1 MVERFKSPGFV
12 RALSWVAGLIL
23 LAGVAAVLTVWIS
36 SGAPESSAVVNN
48 GETIPDELPVTT
60 APNVADVPSAART
73 VAVDFLVGAV
83 ARHDLAK
90 AWTLIHPSMKT
101 DCACTRKEWL
111 TGNIP
116 VQYYPADNLEVA
128 TFKVDESYVDEAVI
142 EVALLPKKGETIK
155 PQIFYVGL
163 KKVGKGASA
172 SWKVNYF
179 APRSPPAIPN
189 ARD

>member
-1 MVERFKSPGFV
+1 MDAAPKQPFFASARRRRTAFWF
-12 RALSWVAGLIL
+12 GLVVL
-23 LAGVAAVLTVWIS
+23 VAGVAGATIAFFGDNGTKVAETKSDQPAQIYHQRKQVPLDKDARRTAGRFLLTAVPRKNLAESYELTH
-36 SGAPESSAVVNN
+36 
-48 GETIPDELPVTT
+48 PDLRQGLT
-60 APNVADVPSAART
+60 
-73 VAVDFLVGAV
+73 
-83 ARHDLAK
+83 K
-90 AWTLIHPSMKT
+90 
-101 DCACTRKEWL
+101 KEWL

-128 TFKVDESYVDEAVI
+128 TFKVDESYVDEAII

>member
-1 MVERFKSPGFV
+1 MSAEPRQPFFASARRRRTTF
-12 RALSWVAGLIL
+12 WAGLAVL
-23 LAGVAAVLTVWIS
+23 VAGVAVATIAFFGD
-36 SGAPESSAVVNN
+36 SGTKVA
-48 GETIPDELPVTT
+48 ETKSDEPAQLYKPRKQ
-60 APNVADVPSAART
+60 VPLDKAARRT
-73 VAVDFLVGAV
+73 AGRFLLTAVPRKHLAESYELT
-83 ARHDLAK
+83 HPDLRQGLSK
-90 AWTLIHPSMKT
+90 
-101 DCACTRKEWL
+101 KEWL

-163 KKVGKGASA
+163 KKVGKGPAA
-172 SWKVNYF
+172 QWKVSYF

>member
-1 MVERFKSPGFV
+1 MSAESSQPFFASARRRRTAF
-12 RALSWVAGLIL
+12 WVGLAVL
-23 LAGVAAVLTVWIS
+23 VAGVAVATIAFFGDTGTKVAETKSDKPAQLY
-36 SGAPESSAVVNN
+36 APRKQ
-48 GETIPDELPVTT
+48 
-60 APNVADVPSAART
+60 VPLDRAARRAAGRFLLT
-73 VAVDFLVGAV
+73 AVPRKNLAESYELT
-83 ARHDLAK
+83 HPDLRQGLSK
-90 AWTLIHPSMKT
+90 
-101 DCACTRKEWL
+101 KEWL

-163 KKVGKGASA
+163 KKVGKGAA
-172 SWKVNYF
+172 ATWKVNYF

>member
-1 MVERFKSPGFV
+1 MSAEEKKPFLQSRRGRRMAFWVG
-12 RALSWVAGLIL
+12 LSIL
-23 LAGVAAVLTVWIS
+23 VAGVAAATIAFFGNTGTAV
-36 SGAPESSAVVNN
+36 PETKSNKPAQLY
-48 GETIPDELPVTT
+48 TPRKQ
-60 APNVADVPSAART
+60 VP
-73 VAVDFLVGAV
+73 
-83 ARHDLAK
+83 LAK
-90 AWTLIHPSMKT
+90 EARRTAGRFLLTAVPRKNLAESYELTHPDLRQGLSK
-101 DCACTRKEWL
+101 KEWL

-163 KKVGKGASA
+163 KRVGVGKAA
-172 SWKVNYF
+172 AWKVNYF

-189 ARD
+189 ARE